1 MDFKRMALVEGPPL
15 QAAAAVRV
23 LVALPLTVSHDFFGA
38 LWLLWQTGD
47 CVRVTSGMQI
57 PADLLLISAS
67 AVSPESSPRRML
79 HTDAA
84 LAALALRC
92 YAHSAG
98 LLSAALSH
106 GCLAAAQRAGLGC
119 ACQKE
124 SRAT

>member
-1 MDFKRMALVEGPPL
+1 VALVEGPPL

-67 AVSPESSPRRML
+67 AVSPESS
-79 HTDAA
+79 
-84 LAALALRC
+84 
-92 YAHSAG
+92 
-98 LLSAALSH
+98 LSAADAAHRRRSRCTGTAVPRSQCEPVECGSLTRLPR
-106 GCLAAAQRAGLGC
+106 GCSTRWAGLC
-119 ACQKE
+119 MPKR
-124 SRAT
+124 SRATQDA